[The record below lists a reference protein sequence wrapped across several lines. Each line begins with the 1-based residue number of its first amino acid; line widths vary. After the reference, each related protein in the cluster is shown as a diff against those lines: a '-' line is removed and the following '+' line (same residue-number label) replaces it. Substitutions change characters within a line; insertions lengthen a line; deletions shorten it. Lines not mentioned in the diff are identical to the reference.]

1 MSQAFRNVN
10 VGKLADAAFAQT
22 NADMAEYTKKYNKVQ
37 KGKLLETQLGTLKL
51 TMSGK
56 KIAETAVKKLKPIV
70 KNTVKKGWNQFK
82 NKWNEKANNNL
93 RNSLKE
99 KQTANQADR
108 DQDLVDADDTVK
120 ETEATSN
127 EAEEALANA
136 KIDND
141 ALPEEHALNEEGRQ
155 LDEDDAQD
163 AVDDATGDAIEAGKS
178 GADLDAATQESVQ
191 NQISLQASND
201 AARAA
206 ETQTVQDSEANVA
219 GLQADADTASAA
231 KEAATEA
238 KGTLEGVQKVAE
250 TSETAEIAAVPEV
263 ESAAEIAGTVATDAA
278 ENVGIAVDEDVG
290 VELDETGVLAPIG
303 LVLGALGIALGSRE
317 KGDPKLPQNMAQNQ
331 ENYSFQVG
339 VGM

>member
-1 MSQAFRNVN
+1 MSQAFKNVN

-56 KIAETAVKKLKPIV
+56 KIAETAVKKLKPIL

-108 DQDLVDADDTVK
+108 DQDLVDADDKVNQ
-120 ETEATSN
+120 TEATSN
-127 EAEEALANA
+127 EADEALANA

-141 ALPEEHALNEEGRQ
+141 ALPGEHALNEEGRQ
-155 LDEDDAQD
+155 MDEDEAQEALD
-163 AVDDATGDAIEAGKS
+163 NDTADAIEAGKS
-178 GADLDAATQESVQ
+178 GSDLDAATQESAQ

-206 ETQTVQDSEANVA
+206 EQQAVQDSEANVA
-219 GLQADADTASAA
+219 GLQADSDTASAA
-231 KEAATEA
+231 NESAITAKES
-238 KGTLEGVQKVAE
+238 LMGVQKVAE
-250 TSETAEIAAVPEV
+250 TSETAEIAAVPQV
-263 ESAAEIAGTVATDAA
+263 ESAAEIAGTVATDAGETA
-278 ENVGIAVDEDVG
+278 AVAVDEDVG
-290 VELDETGVLAPIG
+290 ADLDATGILAPIG
-303 LVLGALGIALGSRE
+303 LALGALGIALGARD
-317 KGDPKLPQNMAQNQ
+317 KGDPKLPTNMSQNE
-331 ENYSFQVG
+331 ENYSFQAG

>member
-22 NADMAEYTKKYNKVQ
+22 NADMAEYTKQYNKVQ

-201 AARAA
+201 AARSA
-206 ETQTVQDSEANVA
+206 ETQAVQDSESNVA

-231 KEAATEA
+231 KEAATAA